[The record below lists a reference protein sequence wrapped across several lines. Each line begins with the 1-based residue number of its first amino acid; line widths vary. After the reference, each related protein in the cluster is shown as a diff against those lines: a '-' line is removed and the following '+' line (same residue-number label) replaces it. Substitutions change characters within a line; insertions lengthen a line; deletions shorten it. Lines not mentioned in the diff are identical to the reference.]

1 MKKVLPSVI
10 LYAIIQNIGGDFTKN
25 RIRELRKTLNLNQT
39 EFGER
44 IGVKQTTIAGYETG
58 AKNPMDAVV
67 NSICREFNVNE
78 SWLRTGEG
86 EMFAAVDPDEEFAKM
101 MVEIQVSNDEFII
114 SALKAYWELPEE
126 HKEIV
131 RNLIRKIAGK

>member
-1 MKKVLPSVI
+1 MPSVI
-10 LYAIIQNIGGDFTKN
+10 LYDIIQIIGGDFTKN
-25 RIRELRKTLNLNQT
+25 RIRELRKTLDLNQT

>member
-1 MKKVLPSVI
+1 LPSVI
-10 LYAIIQNIGGDFTKN
+10 LYDIIQIIGGDFTKN
-25 RIRELRKTLNLNQT
+25 RIRELRKTLDLNQT

>member
-1 MKKVLPSVI
+1 MK
-10 LYAIIQNIGGDFTKN
+10 D
-25 RIRELRKTLNLNQT
+25 RIKEIRKSLNLTQQQ
-39 EFGER
+39 FAER
-44 IGVKQTTIAGYETG
+44 IGSVQNTITGYETG
-58 AKNPMDAVV
+58 RRIPSNQAIQL
-67 NSICREFNVNE
+67 ICREFNINE

-101 MVEIQVSNDEFII
+101 MVEIQVSNDDFII

>member
-1 MKKVLPSVI
+1 MEDNVI
-10 LYAIIQNIGGDFTKN
+10 
-25 RIRELRKTLNLNQT
+25 
-39 EFGER
+39 GER
-44 IGVKQTTIAGYETG
+44 IRMIRKKLNLSQDEFGKKIGLTRGAITNAELGRATIKPLFIEH
-58 AKNPMDAVV
+58 
-67 NSICREFNVNE
+67 ICDTFQVNE
-78 SWLRTGEG
+78 KWITTGEG
-86 EMFAAVDPDEEFAKM
+86 EMFIKMDPDEEFAKM